1 MHENKTCCRDALANR
16 RGYDVR
22 LLGVIDKQGNSRL
35 VGCSL
40 SLKVALYCYMA
51 ALSTLVDPDDI
62 QELVRTG
69 YTHREIA
76 SIVKNANPGARGV
89 SERSVRRF
97 CTSYDIHYSQR
108 MNQADLRLV
117 VASAVREVYI
127 YTLFLICKL

>member
-76 SIVKNANPGARGV
+76 SIVKNANPGVAAICAV
-89 SERSVRRF
+89 S
-97 CTSYDIHYSQR
+97 
-108 MNQADLRLV
+108 DLRCFV
-117 VASAVREVYI
+117 VNTDAHTSRYGANVMQMIHQSIQRF
-127 YTLFLICKL
+127 TLIT